1 MRRPETIEYGYADFD
16 GFFAAVSQ
24 LHDPSLRGRP
34 IGIVPYVGGRTCII
48 ACSREAKAMGVKN
61 IMGVDEA
68 KRICRDLV
76 LVPQRPD
83 LYRRAHNALISEIGS
98 VIPIDQVKSIDELSF
113 KLDVHQRADPA
124 GVAAAIKRAIRY
136 NIGASITCSIGFAAN
151 RHLAKIAC
159 GTQKPDGLSIW
170 RPEMMPAPLL
180 KVPIE
185 DISGIGKRME
195 ARLAKAGI
203 RTTEALLATQPKQ
216 LRAIWNNVTG
226 ERLWYAL
233 HGYAIEAPPTEKGMF
248 GHARV
253 LPPEG
258 RTLADART
266 TARLLLVKAARRVRR
281 AGYYC
286 QSMMVWMQRYDGSA
300 FDNLRLPQINDDQAL
315 LKALDDVWGRLTQKL
330 PSQTKVMR
338 IGVTLGNLTQA
349 NHRQLDF
356 LLDDD
361 SERQRWERLGHALDR
376 LNIKYGKTVASV
388 GFWQPPS
395 GGNVGGKISFTRI
408 PSAEDFW

>member
-1 MRRPETIEYGYADFD
+1 MRRPETIEHGYLDFD
-16 GFFAAVSQ
+16 GFFASVEQ
-24 LHDPSLRGRP
+24 LRDPALRGRP
-34 IGIVPYVGGRTCII
+34 VGIVPYVGGKTCII

-76 LVPQRPD
+76 LVPQKPD
-83 LYRRAHNALISEIGS
+83 LYRRAHNALISEIAS
-98 VIPIDQVKSIDELSF
+98 VIPVDQVKSIDELSF

-180 KVPIE
+180 KIPIE

-195 ARLAKAGI
+195 ARLGKAGI
-203 RTTEALLATQPKQ
+203 RTTQALLATQPKQ

-258 RTLADART
+258 RTLADARA

-361 SERQRWERLGHALDR
+361 SERQRWERLGQR
-376 LNIKYGKTVASV
+376 WTAS
-388 GFWQPPS
+388 
-395 GGNVGGKISFTRI
+395 T
-408 PSAEDFW
+408 